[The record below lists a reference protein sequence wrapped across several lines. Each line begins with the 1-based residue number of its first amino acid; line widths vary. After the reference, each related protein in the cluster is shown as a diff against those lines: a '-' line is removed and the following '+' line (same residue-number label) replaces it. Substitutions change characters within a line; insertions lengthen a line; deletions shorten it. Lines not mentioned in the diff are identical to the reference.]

1 MIPLRIHTHH
11 SLLRSAVAIKS
22 LVEKAA
28 EYKFSALAIT
38 DYNSMAGFVQ
48 LAKACKENNIKPIY
62 GVYLDDPQ
70 KPEQYICLL
79 AKNRE
84 GYNDICR
91 LITSRKLQTDFSL
104 GASIRGLSSNLF
116 AFSASPEIVESQKN
130 NPCFFVE
137 LIDSVYYKKQNK
149 ILFDYCEKHQLRYIV
164 SPSVYFLRKDDFTL
178 YQVLNAMRI
187 KGTVENLETEYQ
199 HDDLWLKNPSDVE
212 KRWQKI
218 TGASENTELIAEQCS
233 VDIELGKYKFPEFQ
247 IPDGEDA
254 YSKLF
259 GICSAGLSKRKTID
273 RQKANE
279 RLLYEL
285 SVIKDLKFLDYFLV
299 VWDIIESAKKRGMYF
314 IGRGSAANSI
324 VSYAMGLTGVD
335 PLEHDLYFE
344 RFLNRGR
351 LSPPDIDIDFSWKE
365 RDEII
370 KYVFKKYGYEKT
382 AMICTTVTFRGRSAF
397 REVAKVYG
405 FSDRE
410 ISKFSKFIPWT
421 SAANLPEIH
430 NMYPESRNLPFDK
443 EPWKS
448 IVQLASQLGGY
459 PRHLS
464 IHPGGIV
471 IAPDRITN
479 HVALDY
485 AQNKGLGLVVT
496 QTDMYSIEDLGLVK
510 IDLLSQRS
518 LGVLKT
524 TLTML
529 NDE

>member
-11 SLLRSAVAIKS
+11 SLLRSSVAVKA

-28 EYKFSALAIT
+28 EYKLTSLAIT
-38 DYNSMAGFVQ
+38 DYNSMAGYVQ
-48 LAKACKENNIKPIY
+48 LAKACREYNIIPIY
-62 GVYLDDPQ
+62 GVYLDDPK

-84 GYNDICR
+84 GYNYICR
-91 LITSRKLQTDFSL
+91 IITSRKLQQGFNLLQSITDFSNHVF
-104 GASIRGLSSNLF
+104 S
-116 AFSASPEIVESQKN
+116 FSASEEVIENQKN
-130 NPCFFVE
+130 NPHFFIE

-149 ILFDYCEKHQLRYIV
+149 ILFDLSLSLGMKYIV
-164 SPSVYFLRKDDFTL
+164 SPAVYYLKREDYIL

-187 KGTVENLETEYQ
+187 KGTVENLESDYRKE
-199 HDDLWLKNPSDVE
+199 DLWLKDPASVE
-212 KRWQKI
+212 MRWKNVP
-218 TGASENTELIAEQCS
+218 TASENTRTIASQCH

-247 IPDGEDA
+247 LPPDEDA

-259 GICSAGLSKRKTID
+259 SICSAGLSKRKTTD
-273 RQKANE
+273 RDKANT
-279 RLLYEL
+279 RLQYEL
-285 SVIKDLKFLDYFLV
+285 SVISELNFLDYFLV
-299 VWDIIESAKKRGMYF
+299 VWDIIESARKRGMYF

-324 VSYAMGLTGVD
+324 VSYAMGLTSVD
-335 PLEHDLYFE
+335 PLAHDLYFE

-430 NMYPESRNLPFDK
+430 RMYPESRNLPFDK
-443 EPWKS
+443 EPWQS
-448 IVQLASQLGGY
+448 IVQLASRLGGF

-471 IAPDRITN
+471 IAPDKITN

-524 TLTML
+524 ALTML
-529 NDE
+529 NDG